1 MTRHEGYFKWHGWSE
16 CCVLA
21 LCTVFSAAVLSAEA
35 SEGAGAS
42 SLSSSSSPLPLSPPY
57 RFDDLLM
64 AGVEGNVRIASGRS
78 GVEAAEQLRNA
89 AWQSYL
95 PTPAVQVDSDQEGGS
110 EIVLS
115 LQQPLW
121 AGGRIDAGVDAA
133 SANAE
138 SAIAAVSEEQYTLAL
153 SIIDYFGRYVQ
164 SRARQET
171 LHRFNQR
178 LMMYQTRM
186 IHRVKFGASPE
197 NDMALLE
204 ARVATTAERLKSVQA
219 DGQVALTQLSQLTN
233 LSLDSQSIVF
243 DFDPVMPPAVEE
255 VVSRARQYNPTL
267 NRLTH
272 DIASA
277 EASVRAQRAVMMPNV
292 SLVLAHNIYHGT
304 NQLNDDTSVG
314 IRIQMQPGAGLS
326 AYSNTQAAVA
336 QLQSLRFKREATEQ
350 ELLANIRSTHENLVS
365 AISRQADTKLNAQA
379 AANVLSSYERLFIAG
394 KRSWLDVMNAAR
406 DLSDA
411 DIAVADNE
419 AEQLGLRY
427 RIDLYA
433 AKYAWMKKAQ

>member
-1 MTRHEGYFKWHGWSE
+1 MTRCERYFRRHDWT
-16 CCVLA
+16 VLCA
-21 LCTVFSAAVLSAEA
+21 LTLFVVFSGGAQSADEPA
-35 SEGAGAS
+35 LTKAPSI
-42 SLSSSSSPLPLSPPY
+42 SPPY
-57 RFDDLLM
+57 HLDDLLQ

-78 GVEAAEQLRNA
+78 SVEAAEQLRSA
-89 AWQSYL
+89 AWQNYL
-95 PTPAVQVDSDQEGGS
+95 PTPSIQADSNQDGGS
-110 EIVLS
+110 EVILS

-138 SAIAAVSEEQYTLAL
+138 SAIAAVSEEQYNVAL

-164 SRARQET
+164 SRARQEA
-171 LHRFNQR
+171 LERFNQR
-178 LMMYQTRM
+178 LGVYRTRM
-186 IHRVKFGASPE
+186 TNRVSSGASPE

-204 ARVATTAERLKSVQA
+204 ARVATTAARLKSVRS
-219 DGQVALTQLSQLTN
+219 DGEVALTQLSQLTN
-233 LSLDSQSIVF
+233 LPLDSRSIVF
-243 DFDPVMPPAVEE
+243 EFDHPPLLAVDE
-255 VVSRARQYNPTL
+255 VLSLARRYNPTL

-277 EASVRAQRAVMMPNV
+277 EASVRAQRSVMMPNV
-292 SLVLAHNIYHGT
+292 SLVLSHNMYYGT
-304 NQLNDDTSVG
+304 SRLNDDTSIG
-314 IRIQMQPGAGLS
+314 IQVQVQPGAGLS
-326 AYSNTQAAVA
+326 AYANTQAAVA
-336 QLQSLRFKREATEQ
+336 QLQSLRFKRDATEL
-350 ELLANIRSTHENLVS
+350 ELLANIRSAHESLLS
-365 AISRQADTKLNAQA
+365 AVSRQADTELNAQA

-419 AEQLGLRY
+419 AERLGLRY

-433 AKYAWMKKAQ
+433 AKYQWMKKAP